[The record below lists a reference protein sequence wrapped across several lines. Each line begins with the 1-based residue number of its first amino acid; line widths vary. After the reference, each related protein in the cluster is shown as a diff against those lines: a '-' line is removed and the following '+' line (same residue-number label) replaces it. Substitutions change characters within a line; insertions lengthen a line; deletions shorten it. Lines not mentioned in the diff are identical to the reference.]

1 LEFPKLPA
9 KNIPVCFYF
18 VGLYIQQELYVFFYF
33 DFSSDEFGDDPV
45 GTKEKEKCL

>member
-18 VGLYIQQELYVFFYF
+18 VGLNIKQELCVIDL